1 MAITGT
7 ITSEEQG
14 PGHRSADRL
23 LLQLNT
29 RGVTADGHAATVLIH
44 NLSATGLL
52 VETQLDLPL
61 GRKLSVELPEVGEVS
76 ASVVDVEY
84 DCPAEPG
91 ASSLAEMMGCR
102 FDEPISQAVL
112 SAAQLRNPIQ
122 HGLDLNE
129 LAASAP
135 FGERLR
141 FYRQRR
147 GLSRTRLATLTGLS
161 APTLWAWE
169 TGKTQPR
176 RRSLDAVAAALDV
189 SVEELLTGAP
199 SSAQLPEAATAAET
213 EVTASAPS
221 SISEKLR
228 PFKAEIASLLGVEPG
243 QVHITIKL

>member
-76 ASVVDVEY
+76 ASVVWRGDR
-84 DCPAEPG
+84 
-91 ASSLAEMMGCR
+91 LAGCR

-169 TGKTQPR
+169 AGKTQPR

-199 SSAQLPEAATAAET
+199 SSGQLPEAATAAET